1 MFRIT
6 TIVSVTIFLPLL
18 LIAGETPSPEG
29 TKTYFIDLKDGDKIK
44 FFPLR
49 QPNIYQSNVMSFITD
64 MPKEFNVNDI
74 IDYDTQFDK
83 AFIEP
88 LNLIIERIGWKVD
101 KSYGTQL
108 SLEDFFG

>member
-1 MFRIT
+1 M
-6 TIVSVTIFLPLL
+6 
-18 LIAGETPSPEG
+18 
-29 TKTYFIDLKDGDKIK
+29 
-44 FFPLR
+44 
-49 QPNIYQSNVMSFITD
+49 
-64 MPKEFNVNDI
+64 KEFNVNDI

-108 SLEDFFG
+108 SLEDFFWMILNREDSIYAANIFVSYFSIFSN

>member
-1 MFRIT
+1 
-6 TIVSVTIFLPLL
+6 
-18 LIAGETPSPEG
+18 
-29 TKTYFIDLKDGDKIK
+29 
-44 FFPLR
+44 
-49 QPNIYQSNVMSFITD
+49 MSFITK
-64 MPKEFNVNDI
+64 MPKEFNINDI